1 MTEGQDVDPIDTEH
15 ADPAPI
21 ASLSLDDV
29 VLPIYDLQ
37 AFNDADLHRVSS
49 FVTNFGS
56 WHLPPEVATALAAGK
71 NSAALEWIHD
81 TGELVLL
88 GGTPTEGELSAE
100 LPGFAGAAAEFTPAF
115 LGGEA
120 GATKT
125 DGSGMVREYFKGE
138 VMPPGSRVALM
149 AHIEH
154 GPAVHELL
162 WGWHHEHRTAEGWNW
177 LVERLARLEDA
188 SGQSD
193 HLG

>member
-1 MTEGQDVDPIDTEH
+1 MTEDNDDPIDAAH

-21 ASLSLDDV
+21 ASLALDAV

-37 AFNDADLHRVSS
+37 AFNDADLHRVES

-56 WHLPPEVATALAAGK
+56 WSLPAEVATALASSSGVG
-71 NSAALEWIHD
+71 SLEWIHD

-88 GGTPTEGELSAE
+88 GGTPTEGQLSADV
-100 LPGFAGAAAEFTPAF
+100 PGFAGEAAEFTPAF

-120 GATKT
+120 GGTT
-125 DGSGMVREYFKGE
+125 NDGSGMVREYFKGE
-138 VMPPGSRVALM
+138 LMPAGSRVALI
-149 AHIEH
+149 AHVEH

-162 WGWHHEHRTAEGWNW
+162 WGWHREQHNDDGWAW

-188 SGQSD
+188 PTESD
-193 HLG
+193 HLS